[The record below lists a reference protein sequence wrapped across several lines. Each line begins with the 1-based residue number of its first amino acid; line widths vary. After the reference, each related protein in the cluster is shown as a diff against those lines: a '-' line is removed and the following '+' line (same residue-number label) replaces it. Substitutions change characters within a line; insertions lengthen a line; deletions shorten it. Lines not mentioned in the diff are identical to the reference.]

1 MSSYLGEYIYNVSE
15 SVDKDLCTNM
25 FIFLCNL
32 FKHLFYFYLD
42 LIKQIVFIVF
52 CVFLC
57 MFSRDTVCKTY
68 IWYIFSTKA
77 QIRKNGS
84 VEINCSKCDKTA
96 KQDVGFFQE
105 CLIYMV

>member
-52 CVFLC
+52 CVFYACFQGTLYV
-57 MFSRDTVCKTY
+57 RH
-68 IWYIFSTKA
+68 IF
-77 QIRKNGS
+77 
-84 VEINCSKCDKTA
+84 D
-96 KQDVGFFQE
+96 
-105 CLIYMV
+105 IYSQQKHR